1 MGYREFK
8 RERKRMTITC
18 PNGHKKR
25 IFKRSIVGGK
35 NIQVHRKRLRVTK
48 RVTIWNA

>member
-1 MGYREFK
+1 
-8 RERKRMTITC
+8 MTITC

-35 NIQVHRKRLRVTK
+35 ICYVYKCMYGTK
-48 RVTIWNA
+48 RTNLYKNIKM